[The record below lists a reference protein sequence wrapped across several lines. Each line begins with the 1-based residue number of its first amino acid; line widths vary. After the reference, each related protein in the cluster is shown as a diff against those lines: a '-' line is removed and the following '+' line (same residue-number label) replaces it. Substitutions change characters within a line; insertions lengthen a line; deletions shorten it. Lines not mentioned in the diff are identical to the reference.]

1 MIPSPQTTASRRPR
15 TSAGARN
22 PADPLALDETAFT
35 DTEDDAVGGGIRL
48 GHHDAWRDDGANDAG
63 GDRGG
68 SGRAHRPSREDG
80 DDAAEPAKDE
90 ADRTAP
96 EEEEALDDG
105 LKAPFAR
112 NPTHGLVPLR
122 STEVYKDRL
131 KGWTD
136 VVRRLVVHFEVLLD
150 QEKRLAESYTR
161 SVKDLA
167 NPVRVRDNE
176 IFDGD
181 ETMQVFFRKIFE
193 SYDQRSSQH
202 QQAVSTIETQTLPTL
217 RALLAEIRKK
227 VSGTDRE
234 WATLDRD
241 LARDRD
247 TYLKLTTQLKAALE
261 RQKWASQS
269 NLDLS
274 SSGQTDGKPEGPE
287 PPRDVPLKDPWLANM
302 LVKRFLS
309 AQLAK
314 QAATREAVL
323 DQQRNI
329 QVFEQV
335 VIQHIRDVL
344 STWYS
349 SRSRAMQADREAF
362 GLLSAALESVD
373 PRTDWRLFRERRRD
387 LIIDPDDPTAVA
399 DLDEKDVPYE
409 GRDDPKT
416 LAIKEDVL
424 WRNMPGVLR
433 NRGHMPGLYVLTA
446 AGHLHGFHPPGGLPG
461 VPAGGPNGPGGAAR
475 ASEDGKDA
483 GGAPPLPSPT
493 SRAGSGAAPDSAISA
508 AAASPPPPPQPAGEL
523 PTAAQLV
530 MEQDPDV
537 SLCLADAT
545 VQGPRSDP
553 REPDEFAVA
562 ERAGGGF
569 LNRAGRLRLKARS
582 ADESEFWCDLIASVS
597 RPPVARRA
605 SAAVTV
611 ATAPAAAD
619 APTAKRMSLISPTG
633 SPPPPGSGVGGIL
646 GLSRRPSSPST
657 AAAAA
662 AGGPA
667 GRGSARRPPA
677 RHSSILTL
685 RSSTAS
691 SANAG
696 TVGAE
701 EVLFHGP
708 EEPAMSDND
717 ERRAAR
723 AAGGLGGGGL
733 FGGTDVG
740 PRPGPSGAAA
750 GAAAAPAKPPWARG
764 SGFGE
769 DDDDG
774 LTKNAWD
781 DGAAAAWGS

>member
-1 MIPSPQTTASRRPR
+1 MLPSPQATAGRRLR
-15 TSAGARN
+15 RSASTRN
-22 PADPLALDETAFT
+22 PADPLVLDETAFT
-35 DTEDDAVGGGIRL
+35 DTEDDAVDGGIRL
-48 GHHDAWRDDGANDAG
+48 GHHDAWRDDDDEDDQGPDGNREG
-63 GDRGG
+63 
-68 SGRAHRPSREDG
+68 GRAHRPSGDDG
-80 DDAAEPAKDE
+80 DDPAESSKHEEDE
-90 ADRTAP
+90 EP
-96 EEEEALDDG
+96 DDG
-105 LKAPFAR
+105 LKAPFAK

-131 KGWTD
+131 KGWSE
-136 VVRRLVVHFEVLLD
+136 VVRRLVVHFEVILD

-181 ETMQVFFRKIFE
+181 ETMQVLFRKIFE

-202 QQAVSTIETQTLPTL
+202 QQAVNMIETQTLPTL
-217 RALLAEIRKK
+217 RSLLVEIRKK

-241 LARDRD
+241 LARDRE
-247 TYLKLTTQLKAALE
+247 TYLKLTRQLKAALE
-261 RQKWASQS
+261 LQKWASQS
-269 NLDLS
+269 SLDLS
-274 SSGQTDGKPEGPE
+274 STGQTDGKPEGPE

-314 QAATREAVL
+314 QAVTREAVL

-349 SRSRAMQADREAF
+349 SRSRAMQPDREGF
-362 GLLSAALESVD
+362 GLLSTALESVD
-373 PRTDWRLFRERRRD
+373 PSTDWRLFRERRRD
-387 LIIDPDDPTAVA
+387 VIIDPDDPAAVA
-399 DLDEKDVPYE
+399 DLNEKDVPYE

-446 AGHLHGFHPPGGLPG
+446 AGHLHGFHPPSGLPG
-461 VPAGGPNGPGGAAR
+461 VPAGGPSGPGGTTR

-483 GGAPPLPSPT
+483 GGAAPLPSPTAAT
-493 SRAGSGAAPDSAISA
+493 SRAGSGAAPDAASPAPA
-508 AAASPPPPPQPAGEL
+508 AAASSTPPPQPAQPAGEL

-537 SLCLADAT
+537 SLCLVDAT

-582 ADESEFWCDLIASVS
+582 ADESEFWCDLIGSVS

-605 SAAVTV
+605 STAVAV
-611 ATAPAAAD
+611 ATAPAAD
-619 APTAKRMSLISPTG
+619 VPTAKRLSLVSPTG
-633 SPPPPGSGVGGIL
+633 SQLPSGGGGGGISSIL
-646 GLSRRPSSPST
+646 GLTRRPSSPSI
-657 AAAAA
+657 ASAAAA
-662 AGGPA
+662 AGPA
-667 GRGSARRPPA
+667 RRGSARRPPP
-677 RHSSILTL
+677 RHSSILSL
-685 RSSTAS
+685 RSSTAAS
-691 SANAG
+691 VGSG
-696 TVGAE
+696 TTE
-701 EVLFHGP
+701 EVLFHSP
-708 EEPAMSDND
+708 EEPATSDDD

-723 AAGGLGGGGL
+723 AAGGSSGGFFGGGGA
-733 FGGTDVG
+733 G

-750 GAAAAPAKPPWARG
+750 A
-764 SGFGE
+764 
-769 DDDDG
+769 
-774 LTKNAWD
+774 
-781 DGAAAAWGS
+781 